1 MYMIIAMFYSF
12 LSSRKKGQSEDSNPD
27 FCDAS
32 TVLYQLT
39 SQANWDQV
47 IMWVNHNTVDVR

>member
-1 MYMIIAMFYSF
+1 MSC
-12 LSSRKKGQSEDSNPD
+12 LSSRKKALNEDSNPD
-27 FCDAS
+27 LCDAS